1 MLRIKNL
8 IILLSILVNAI
19 HSLQDSIQL
28 SQCGNGIATFYIT
41 SDTGNCGYGDIA
53 GTMNTVAVGGALY
66 EGSNGC
72 GICYEVFGELGSIIV
87 MVADACLACDSALS
101 DGKIHL
107 DLDQRIFSSIDEL
120 DKGKVDISLR
130 MVPCQVSGNVIL
142 HITETNNYY
151 FNAYASNHKIGIK
164 GLQISI
170 NNGKF
175 IDVER
180 KSHNRFIY
188 FNQEKISAFKVKLIS
203 ISNEE
208 IICYNQKSITK
219 GDYDCGAQFTVKN
232 FYDLYS
238 RKIIQ
243 TKKKSECCQ
252 KPSLISDINTCKVDT
267 NYQDNDPDPDSG
279 SSGDRGDSSSNGSHI
294 NISFL
299 LLFLICF
306 WF

>member
-1 MLRIKNL
+1 MLSIKIL
-8 IILLSILVNAI
+8 IILLFILVNAI

-28 SQCGNGIATFYIT
+28 SQCGNGIATYYNP
-41 SDTGNCGYGDIA
+41 SDGGNCGFGNIV
-53 GTMNTVAVGGALY
+53 GTIDTVAVGGEIY
-66 EGSNGC
+66 DKSNGC
-72 GICYEVFGELGSIIV
+72 GICYEVFGELGSKIV
-87 MVADACLACDSALS
+87 MVADSCPSCDSTQS
-101 DGKIHL
+101 TGKIHL
-107 DLDQRIFSSIDEL
+107 DLDQRVFKSIDEIY
-120 DKGKVDISLR
+120 KGKVDVSLR

-175 IDVER
+175 VDVER
-180 KSHNRFIY
+180 KTHNRFVHFI
-188 FNQEKISAFKVKLIS
+188 QEQISLIKVKLIS

-208 IICYNQKSITK
+208 IICYSQNTITK

-252 KPSLISDINTCKVDT
+252 KPSLISDLNTCKVDT
-267 NYQDNDPDPDSG
+267 NYQGNDPDPDSDG
-279 SSGDRGDSSSNGSHI
+279 RGDSSSNASHI

-299 LLFLICF
+299 LLFLISL
-306 WF
+306 WL

>member
-1 MLRIKNL
+1 MLITIKL
-8 IILLSILVNAI
+8 IILLSISVNTI
-19 HSLQDSIQL
+19 HSLQDSVQL
-28 SQCGNGIATFYIT
+28 SQCGNGIATFYAPT
-41 SDTGNCGYGDIA
+41 DAGNCGFGDII
-53 GTMNTVAVGGALY
+53 GTIDTVAVGGEIY
-66 EGSNGC
+66 DRSNGC
-72 GICYEVFGELGSIIV
+72 GICYEVFGELGSKIV
-87 MVADACLACDSALS
+87 MIADSCPSCDSVQTT
-101 DGKIHL
+101 GKIHL
-107 DLDQRIFSSIDEL
+107 DLDRKVFSSIDEL
-120 DKGKVDISLR
+120 TKGKVDVSLR

-151 FNAYASNHKIGIK
+151 FDAYATNHKIGIK

-180 KSHNRFIY
+180 KSHNRFIF
-188 FNQEKISAFKVKLIS
+188 FNQETISNVKVKLIS

-208 IICYNQKSITK
+208 IICYNQNAITK
-219 GDYDCGAQFTVKN
+219 GDYDCGTQFTVKN

-267 NYQDNDPDPDSG
+267 NYQDDDPDSDSD
-279 SSGDRGDSSSNGSHI
+279 SSGDSSSNGYHI
-294 NISFL
+294 SISFL
-299 LLFLICF
+299 LLLILCFLV
-306 WF
+306 